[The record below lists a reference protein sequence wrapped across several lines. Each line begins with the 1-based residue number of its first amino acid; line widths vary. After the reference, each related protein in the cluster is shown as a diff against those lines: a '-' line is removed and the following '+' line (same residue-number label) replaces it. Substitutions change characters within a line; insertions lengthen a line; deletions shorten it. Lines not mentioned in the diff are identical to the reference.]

1 MGHGINIIEN
11 ETSLKAPVY
20 SDAACQIV
28 VGKAPINLL
37 SNPAGAVNTPILVT
51 SFAEAVEKVGYCTDF
66 DNYELCQSMFMS
78 FKNFTVAPIIF
89 INVLDPSNAEHIT
102 VVAAANKT
110 VTSGKVLLT
119 DKGILLSTLT
129 VKKTD
134 DSVTYVAG
142 TDYIATFDDAGEVS
156 VSILSTGAASAAT
169 SLKIGYTKLK
179 PSGVTTS
186 DIIGGYNATTG
197 VYKGIE
203 AVEQVFPRLG
213 KTGGILIAPGFSQ
226 EPTVMS
232 ALKAKSKS
240 INGVFRVINICD
252 VDTDDCKTY
261 TDCNSWK
268 NTNSYTDKFTY
279 LGWPMVKV
287 GTYKFYA
294 SAQMAAQLAQ
304 TIADE
309 KSGVPYISP
318 SNNDAGITGC
328 CLKDGTEV
336 FLTQAQANVLNEVGI
351 FTYINWQGWKA
362 WGNRMACYPTNSD
375 PKDCFITSRNM
386 FNWWGN
392 TFILTHF
399 PEVDKPMK
407 RKNIDRIVDVENIRA
422 NGFVANDEI
431 AAAKMVCIKD
441 ENPETSLIAGKIT
454 LHQSL
459 TPFPPMEDITNI
471 LEYDVAALTNALFG
485 GNA

>member
-1 MGHGINIIEN
+1 MGHGINIFEN

-37 SNPAGAVNTPILVT
+37 PAPAMSVNTPILAT
-51 SFAEAVEKVGYCTDF
+51 SFPEAVQKVGYCTDF
-66 DNYELCQSMFMS
+66 DNYEICQSIFMS
-78 FKNFTVAPIIF
+78 FQNFNVAPIIF
-89 INVLDPSNAEHIT
+89 INVLDPSNPNHIT
-102 VVAAANKT
+102 QVAATSKS
-110 VTSGKVLLT
+110 VTAGKVQLA
-119 DKGILLSTLT
+119 DSGILLTSLS
-129 VKKTD
+129 VKKSD
-134 DSVTYVAG
+134 DSKTYVSG
-142 TDYIATFDDAGEVS
+142 EDFIATFDDNGHVAINILSEGTAAGE
-156 VSILSTGAASAAT
+156 TA
-169 SLKIGYTKLK
+169 LKIGYTKLN
-179 PSGVTTS
+179 PAGVTAS
-186 DIIGGYNATTG
+186 DIIGGYNAATG
-197 VYKGIE
+197 AYKGIE

-213 KTGGILIAPGFSQ
+213 KVGGILIAPGYSQ

-252 VDTDDCKTY
+252 VDTAVVKTY

-287 GTYKFYA
+287 GSYKFCA
-294 SAQMAAQLAQ
+294 SAQMAALMAQ
-304 TIADE
+304 TIAEE

-318 SNNDAGITGC
+318 SNNNAGITGC

-336 FLTQAQANVLNEVGI
+336 FLTQAQANVLNDVGI

-362 WGNRMACYPTNSD
+362 WGNKMACYPSNSD
-375 PKDCFITSRNM
+375 PKDCFVTSRNM

-392 TFILTHF
+392 TFIQTHF

-407 RKNIDRIVDVENIRA
+407 RRNIDRIVDVENIRA
-422 NGFVANDEI
+422 NGFVANEEI

-441 ENPETSLIAGKIT
+441 ENPETSLIAGKIA
-454 LHQSL
+454 LHQYL
-459 TPFPPMEDITNI
+459 TPFPPMEDITNV
-471 LEYDVAALTNALFG
+471 LEYDVAALSNALFG